1 MGFPR
6 QEYRSGLPFPS
17 QRDLPNLGI
26 ESKGPAQQADSLLM
40 EPPVKCKPSQS
51 SLQKSK
57 IDLNILALRTLGE
70 HSQDHFFS
78 GWVVNKDA
86 EEWRFQEAVRNLR
99 SYLF

>member
-1 MGFPR
+1 M
-6 QEYRSGLPFPS
+6 
-17 QRDLPNLGI
+17 
-26 ESKGPAQQADSLLM
+26 
-40 EPPVKCKPSQS
+40 
-51 SLQKSK
+51 QKSK